1 MANVP
6 EIDKFTVLQY
16 DEIVMIVE
24 KIYMTTVNFYEN

>member
-24 KIYMTTVNFYEN
+24 MTLHDYGELL